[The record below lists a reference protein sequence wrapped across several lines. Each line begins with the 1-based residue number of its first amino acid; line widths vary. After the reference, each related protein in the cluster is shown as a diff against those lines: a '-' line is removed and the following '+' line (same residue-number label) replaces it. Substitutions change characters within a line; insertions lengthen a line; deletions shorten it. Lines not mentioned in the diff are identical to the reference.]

1 MSQVVEPEQP
11 PAAIAPPQTPRKRKF
26 EHPDAFTTPK
36 SARDLTS
43 LVNLLYGDVDKLDRD
58 LRAIIS
64 KMERGFERKNG
75 LITALI
81 KKVEFLEKD
90 NASHKAIGRKAV
102 DYEPNEAFAT
112 IPEIEAARYEA
123 AMAQARFEDV
133 HGPDLFKEAL
143 EIAQMEK
150 EKMFMEWQL

>member
-1 MSQVVEPEQP
+1 
-11 PAAIAPPQTPRKRKF
+11 PQTPQKRKF
-26 EHPDAFTTPK
+26 EHPDVFTTPK

-81 KKVEFLEKD
+81 KKVEFLEKY
-90 NASHKAIGRKAV
+90 NASHKATGRKAV

-112 IPEIEAARYEA
+112 IPELATARYEA
-123 AMAQARFEDV
+123 
-133 HGPDLFKEAL
+133 
-143 EIAQMEK
+143 
-150 EKMFMEWQL
+150 